1 MSPKPAAQ
9 AIRKPIDG
17 VLVQPLRRM
26 ADERGS
32 VMHMLRA
39 TDPHFE
45 AFGEIYFSTV
55 FPGVVK
61 GWHIHDRMVLNYA
74 VPHGSIKLV
83 LYDDREGSPTRG
95 HLQELFVGEQNY
107 VLVRVPARVWNGFK
121 GLGLTP
127 AVVANCAT
135 MPHDPTEIH
144 RLDPHVN
151 DIPYDWSRQDG

>member
-1 MSPKPAAQ
+1 MNAVSKAQ
-9 AIRKPIDG
+9 AILKPIDG
-17 VLVQPLRRM
+17 VLVQPLRRF

-61 GWHIHDRMVLNYA
+61 GWHIHDKMVLNYA
-74 VPHGSIKLV
+74 VPHGSIKMV
-83 LYDDREGSPTRG
+83 LYDDREDSATRG
-95 HLQELFVGEQNY
+95 HLQEIFMGEQNY

-121 GLGLTP
+121 GLGTGP

-135 MPHDPTEIH
+135 IPHDPAEIH
-144 RLDPHVN
+144 RLDPQVN
-151 DIPYDWSRQDG
+151 PIPYDWSRQDG